1 MVSAVGG
8 ERSRVMGGP
17 NQAKEILK
25 IGACLFFFFFF
36 TSFKTNDKKRDW
48 ISLYI
53 RNKNDY
59 QMESGRMW
67 WGGVGVGVGGVRQV
81 KWFIVLF

>member
-1 MVSAVGG
+1 MWG
-8 ERSRVMGGP
+8 EVKGSWGGGP

-25 IGACLFFFFFF
+25 IGACLFFFFF

-48 ISLYI
+48 ICLYI
-53 RNKNDY
+53 RNKNDH

-67 WGGVGVGVGGVRQV
+67 WGGGWRGGVRRV

>member
-1 MVSAVGG
+1 MSAVGG
-8 ERSRVMGGP
+8 EGSRDHEGRGSQPGKGNIKNRS
-17 NQAKEILK
+17 L
-25 IGACLFFFFFF
+25 CFFFFSFL

-53 RNKNDY
+53 RNKNDH

-67 WGGVGVGVGGVRQV
+67 WGMGV
-81 KWFIVLF
+81 LDE